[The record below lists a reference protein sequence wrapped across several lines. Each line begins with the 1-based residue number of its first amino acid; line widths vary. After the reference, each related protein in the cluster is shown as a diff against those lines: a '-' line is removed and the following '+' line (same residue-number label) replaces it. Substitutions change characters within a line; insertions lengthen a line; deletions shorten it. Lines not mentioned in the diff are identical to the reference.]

1 MNYEKVGDSILRK
14 TETLEVNTD
23 MLYDTLLARK
33 EAFIVS
39 RDYITAQIAELDLLI
54 AEAVN
59 LGLKTQVQV
68 TAEMEAAIAAENEGK
83 PL

>member
-1 MNYEKVGDSILRK
+1 MSYEKVGDSILRK

-39 RDYITAQIAELDLLI
+39 RDYIAAQIAELDLLI

-59 LGLKTQVQV
+59 LGLKTQVEV
-68 TAEMEAAIAAENEGK
+68 TAEMEAAIAAENAGK